1 LLLFELVSSVSTMLT
16 YNRDGSAGQ
25 DHTVDDT
32 DQAKARLY
40 KISEGI
46 CSSQVLTTKL
56 ETRISERADS

>member
-1 LLLFELVSSVSTMLT
+1 MLT